1 VNRTLAAILI
11 LVVIGSG
18 AAGLAHADQISGKIA
33 VEAGDYTRIDTP
45 VSVVLEGIDAVEL
58 GLEEIRGEERSTVM
72 AQIED
77 GNPRRLWWFLSGV
90 TKPGEKRCYEL
101 VAGRSLAEQSSTV
114 DVRKNDSSLEIRIG
128 DKSVLRYNHAPVPPP
143 QGAGELYTRSGF
155 IHPLWSPGGEVLT
168 WMHPTDHIHHMGL
181 WNPWTKTRFEGRDV
195 DFWNLGKGEGT
206 VRFAG
211 FDSIRPG
218 PVFGQFCALQE
229 HVDLSAPGGQ
239 KPALNETLTVRVWN
253 TGTESNYWL
262 LDYTTSQ
269 RCASSSPVQLLK
281 YRYGG
286 LGFRATQMWHESN
299 SDYLTSDGKSRKDG
313 HGTRARWCNV
323 FGSTDKG
330 DSGVLFMSHPENREH
345 PEPMRIWPEGHVFFN
360 FCPVQ
365 NKDWTLEPGNE
376 YFLRYRMYVYE
387 GSIGPEQAER
397 LWRDFAYPPK
407 VTLEKTK

>member
-1 VNRTLAAILI
+1 MNRTLSTVLILI
-11 LVVIGSG
+11 AFGSG
-18 AAGLAHADQISGKIA
+18 VVRLAGGGEILGKIT
-33 VEAGDYTRIDTP
+33 VEAGGYTRIGTP
-45 VSVVLEGIDAVEL
+45 VSVALKGIDASQL
-58 GLEEIRGEERSTVM
+58 GLEKIKGDQRSTVI
-72 AQIED
+72 AQIEK
-77 GNPRRLWWFLSGV
+77 GEPRRLWWILSGV

-101 VAGRSLAEQSSTV
+101 VAGRPLAEQSSV
-114 DVRKNDSSLEIRIG
+114 DVTKNDSSLEIRIG
-128 DKSVLRYNHAPVPPP
+128 HKGVLRYNHAPVPPP
-143 QGAGELYTRSGF
+143 EGASALYTRSGF

-211 FDSIRPG
+211 FDYIRPG
-218 PVFGQFCALQE
+218 TVFGEFCALQE
-229 HVDLSAPGGQ
+229 HIDLSAPGGE
-239 KPALNETLTVRVWN
+239 KATLNERLSVRAWN

-262 LDYTTSQ
+262 LDFTTRQ
-269 RCASSSPVQLLK
+269 RCASSSPVQLVK

-286 LGFRATQMWHESN
+286 LGFRATQMWDQSN
-299 SDYLTSDGKSRKDG
+299 SDYLTSEGKSRKDG

-365 NKDWTLEPGNE
+365 SKDWIMEPGNE
-376 YFLRYRMYVYE
+376 YVLKYRMYVYDD
-387 GSIGPEQAER
+387 SIGAEKAER
-397 LWRDFAYPPK
+397 LWQDFACPPK

>member
-1 VNRTLAAILI
+1 M
-11 LVVIGSG
+11 IGS
-18 AAGLAHADQISGKIA
+18 AAVGLAHADQISGKIT

-45 VSVVLEGIDAVEL
+45 VSVALEGIDAVEL

-101 VAGRSLAEQSSTV
+101 VAGRPLAEQPSV
-114 DVRKNDSSLEIRIG
+114 DVTKNDSSLEIRIG
-128 DKSVLRYNHAPVPPP
+128 DKGVLRYNHAPVPPP
-143 QGAGELYTRSGF
+143 QGASELYTRSGF

-168 WMHPTDHIHHMGL
+168 WLHPADHIHHMGL

-195 DFWNLGKGEGT
+195 DFWNLGDGEGT
-206 VRFAG
+206 VRFVR
-211 FDSIRPG
+211 FDSVRPG
-218 PVFGQFCALQE
+218 PVFGEFRALQE
-229 HVDLSAPGGQ
+229 HVDLSAPGGE
-239 KPALNETLTVRVWN
+239 KPALNERLSVRVWN
-253 TGTESNYWL
+253 TGTENNYWL
-262 LDYTTSQ
+262 LDFTTRQ

-286 LGFRATQMWHESN
+286 LGFRATQKWNESN
-299 SDYLTSDGKSRKDG
+299 SDYLTSEGKGRKDG
-313 HGTRARWCNV
+313 HGTRARWCSV

-365 NKDWTLEPGNE
+365 NEDWTLEPGNE
-376 YFLRYRMYVYE
+376 YVLKYRMYVYQ

-397 LWRDFAYPPK
+397 LWQDFACPPK

>member
-1 VNRTLAAILI
+1 MNRTLAAILI
-11 LVVIGSG
+11 LVVVGSG
-18 AAGLAHADQISGKIA
+18 ATGLAGADEILGKIT
-33 VEAGDYTRIDTP
+33 VEAGEYTRIDTP
-45 VSVVLEGIDAVEL
+45 VSVAIEGIGASQL
-58 GLEEIRGEERSTVM
+58 HLEKIKGDQRPTVI
-72 AQIED
+72 AQIEQ
-77 GNPRRLWWFLSGV
+77 GEPRGLWWILSGV

-101 VAGRSLAEQSSTV
+101 VAGRSLAERSSV
-114 DVRKNDSSLEIRIG
+114 DVKKNDSSLEIRIG
-128 DKSVLRYNHAPVPPP
+128 DKGVLRYNHAPVPPP
-143 QGAGELYTRSGF
+143 EGASELYTRSGF
-155 IHPLWSPGGEVLT
+155 IHPLWSPGAEVLT
-168 WMHPTDHIHHMGL
+168 WTHPADHIHHMGL

-211 FDSIRPG
+211 FDYIRPG
-218 PVFGQFCALQE
+218 PVFGEFRAVQE
-229 HVDLSAPGGQ
+229 HVDLSAPGGE
-239 KPALNETLTVRVWN
+239 KAALNERLSVRVWN

-262 LDYTTSQ
+262 LDFTTRQ

-286 LGFRATQMWHESN
+286 LGFRATEKWDQSN
-299 SDYLTSDGKSRKDG
+299 SDYLTSEGKSRKDG

-323 FGSTDKG
+323 FGSMDKG

-376 YFLRYRMYVYE
+376 YVLRYRLYVYE

-397 LWRDFAYPPK
+397 LWRDFACPPK